1 MTYSNQEVPSWN
13 IYDSEMYLTTFP
25 ELLTEEDKYFFD
37 QDEIKPEDTYSPVY
51 QPTTQAS
58 MLASPSMN
66 MPVLCQA
73 YNPYSPAAQSIMQAS
88 PSNTFAH
95 SPGSSTYSASPINSP
110 QQAIPPEDFMRY
122 GMRQNF
128 RHALPQTQDYGYF
141 YNDYTGNKRRK
152 RDEELTNEEYEKRRL
167 RRERNKQAAL
177 RCRTRRRERIDALE
191 QETSQIEEDNEKV
204 EKEILGLRKQLCELK
219 ELLKEHKCSKQI
231 NLNDVQQSKV
241 SEVAVKPE
249 PQ

>member
-1 MTYSNQEVPSWN
+1 
-13 IYDSEMYLTTFP
+13 
-25 ELLTEEDKYFFD
+25 
-37 QDEIKPEDTYSPVY
+37 
-51 QPTTQAS
+51 

-152 RDEELTNEEYEKRRL
+152 RDEEVNILFFFLHFIFYHIRQVFLTPYSKFNGSSL
-167 RRERNKQAAL
+167 
-177 RCRTRRRERIDALE
+177 D
-191 QETSQIEEDNEKV
+191 TS
-204 EKEILGLRKQLCELK
+204 
-219 ELLKEHKCSKQI
+219 
-231 NLNDVQQSKV
+231 
-241 SEVAVKPE
+241 
-249 PQ
+249 